1 MNIHFVDHTV
11 EVTVSPT
18 TTEALVKK
26 GNESLM
32 LRCNVTGLSGGT
44 IQWRKDGSII
54 DNSIRHTVNSDVTS
68 SILQINNLT
77 KSDEGIYHC
86 VYDHNGVIFNSS
98 QAVVS
103 IKGFLL

>member
-1 MNIHFVDHTV
+1 MSLHFVDPRV
-11 EVTVSPT
+11 VVTAFPAIAK
-18 TTEALVKK
+18 ELVKK

-32 LRCNVTGLSGGT
+32 LTCNVTGLSGGT

-54 DNSIRHTVNSDVTS
+54 DDSTRHIVNSDATS

-77 KSDEGIYHC
+77 KSDKGNYSC
-86 VYDHNGVIFNSS
+86 VYNHNGVDFNSS

-103 IKGFLL
+103 IKGF